1 MTSEEVRSAY
11 LNFFASKDHK
21 VIPSSSLIPQGDPT
35 LLLTTAGMVQIK
47 PYFLGEAVPPNPRL
61 ASCQKCFRM
70 TDIDSVGDATHCTFF
85 EMLGNFSVGE
95 YFKQEA
101 IGWAWEFVTKNLKL
115 PPECLRVT
123 IYLDDDEA
131 FNIWRNIG
139 IPEKIIY
146 RLGAKDNFW
155 GPAGNSGPCG
165 PCSEIHYDYGEK
177 SGCGKPDCGPGCECG
192 RFVEIWNL
200 VFTQYNQD
208 KDGKRTPL
216 PKPNIDT
223 GMGLE
228 RMTAVM
234 QNKRS
239 IYQTDLF
246 MPLLEKISVL
256 SGRKYGVDEETDRA
270 QRIITEHSRGIT
282 FLIGDGVI
290 PSNDGRGY
298 VLRRLLRRTSIFGR
312 RLGLGKPFLSEMAKV
327 VINKMGKTYPEIV
340 KRQDFILKV
349 IELEEARFQQTI
361 SRGMDRLQEI
371 LDENETDKQGEIN
384 GVDAFELYD
393 TYGFPVEL
401 TQEIAAERGISV
413 HMESFNVEMMKQ
425 REKARA
431 SHKFEWAESEI
442 AGLKD
447 KLDVTA
453 TIFVGYGS
461 LKQKSSILAMM
472 IDSESTG
479 TLGDGQEGSL
489 ILDTTPFYGEMGG
502 QLGDTGEIIGSSGRF
517 QVMNTIHGPSGIMI
531 HQGRV
536 TEGILTVGEGVEAV
550 VDVERR
556 FDIARNHT
564 ATHLLQYALRKVLGE
579 HVQQRGSMVAPDRL
593 RFDFSHLTQL
603 TEKEIQD
610 IQHIINAEIRRNLP
624 VYAEELSYR
633 QALDEGATALFG
645 EKYGDTVRVLKIGKP
660 TISMELCG
668 GTHVSATG
676 EIGYFQILSEGSVGA
691 GLRRIEAVAGRQ
703 AEEYINHRFTD
714 LGKIAALIS
723 ASPDEVPEKVAGLVD
738 ELEEEKRRMLA
749 LERELSK
756 NIVESLLKQ
765 VEHIKDVTVLAAK
778 IPSARPQTMREMG
791 DLLRDKLKSGIIVMG
806 TIYEDKPAFIA
817 FVTPDLTAKGY
828 HAGKIIK
835 QVAAAAGGGGGG
847 RPEMAQAGGKDK
859 KKLDEALKLVK
870 SLV

>member
-1 MTSEEVRSAY
+1 MMTSDEVRSAY
-11 LNFFASKDHK
+11 LDFFAGKDHQ

-47 PYFLGEAVPPNPRL
+47 PYFLGEVVPPNPRL

-85 EMLGNFSVGE
+85 EMLGNFSVGD
-95 YFKQEA
+95 YFKKESIA
-101 IGWAWEFVTKNLKL
+101 WAWEFVTKYLKL
-115 PPECLRVT
+115 SPERLRIT

-131 FNIWRNIG
+131 FNIWRSIG
-139 IPEKIIY
+139 IPANMIY

-177 SGCGKPDCGPGCECG
+177 FGCGKPDCGPGCGCG

-228 RMTAVM
+228 RVAAIM
-234 QNKRS
+234 QGKRS

-246 MPLLEKISVL
+246 LPLLDKIGAI
-256 SGRKYGVDEETDRA
+256 SGKKYGTGEETDRS
-270 QRIITEHSRGIT
+270 QRVIAEHSRGIT
-282 FLIGDGVI
+282 FLIGDGVV

-312 RLGLGKPFLSEMAKV
+312 RLGLEKPFLSEMAKI
-327 VINKMGKTYPEIV
+327 VIQKMGKTYPEISQ
-340 KRQDFILKV
+340 RQDFILKV
-349 IELEEARFQQTI
+349 IELEETRFQQTLNT
-361 SRGMDRLQEI
+361 GLQLIEEI
-371 LDENETDKQGEIN
+371 LEQAGKEKQISGN
-384 GVDAFELYD
+384 DAFRLYD

-401 TQEIAAERGISV
+401 TEEIATLRGFKV
-413 HMESFNVEMMKQ
+413 DLTGFNEQMEKQ

-431 SHKFEWAESEI
+431 SHKFEWADSDI

-447 KLDVTA
+447 KLSCEPTN
-453 TIFVGYGS
+453 FVGYGN
-461 LKQKSSILAMM
+461 LKRKASIQALL

-502 QLGDTGEIIGSSGRF
+502 QVGDTGEITGSSGRF
-517 QVMNTIHGPSGIMI
+517 QVMNTIHGPSGIVI
-531 HQGRV
+531 HQGKV
-536 TEGILTVGEGVEAV
+536 TEGIFSVGEDVEAV
-550 VDVERR
+550 VDIERR

-593 RFDFSHLTQL
+593 RFDFSHLTPVSG
-603 TEKEIQD
+603 EEIQD

-660 TISMELCG
+660 PVSMELCG
-668 GTHVSATG
+668 GTHVNATG

-691 GLRRIEAVAGRQ
+691 GLRRIEAVTGREAEAHINRQLAG
-703 AEEYINHRFTD
+703 
-714 LGKIAALIS
+714 LGKIATLVA
-723 ASPDEVPEKVAGLVD
+723 ASPEEVAEKVSGLVG
-738 ELEEEKRRMLA
+738 ELEEERRRTLA

-756 NIVESLLKQ
+756 NTVESLLNK
-765 VEHIKDVTVLAAK
+765 VENIKGVTVLAAN

-791 DLLRDKLKSGIIVMG
+791 DMLRDKLKSSIIVLG
-806 TIYEDKPAFIA
+806 TVYEDRPAFIA
-817 FVTPDLTAKGY
+817 FVTHDLVAKGY
-828 HAGKIIK
+828 HAGKIVK
-835 QVAAAAGGGGGG
+835 QVAAVTGGGGGG
-847 RPEMAQAGGKDK
+847 RPEMAQAGGKDLAK
-859 KKLDEALKLVK
+859 VDEALRLVK
-870 SLV
+870 SLI